1 MLNEMKSRSAESD
14 ETNSNSKSKKEKVS
28 SSEKINSIREFSN
41 PDGRITT
48 LDPAAYIKLPHPYE
62 DWVDQPI
69 KELTE
74 DQKNRLEHSLDGLS
88 AIAIP
93 KPQTDNEK
101 EELVAKFLSGLK
113 KLLSKEDNWTFIQP
127 LLLSM
132 ENCMKCQTCSEEC
145 PIYLSSGR
153 EEIYRPI
160 FRGEILRRIINN
172 YLKPGGKLFHKFS
185 GSDIDLNWET
195 IARLAELSYRC
206 TMCRRCAQ
214 ACPIGI
220 DNGLI
225 TREIRKLMSQELGF
239 APDEL
244 HTSGTIKQMKTGSST
259 GTNPTAMLD
268 IVEFIEE
275 DMKDLYDLDIKIPID
290 KENADI
296 LLIHNFG
303 EYLSWP
309 ENIMAFAIIF
319 EKAGI
324 NWTLSSQMGG
334 YDSVN
339 YGLFYDDVQLARVAL
354 EHIRIAK
361 KLNVKKIVMGECG
374 HAHKALMP
382 IADRILVD
390 DNIVPRESAFP
401 VLEEI
406 VFSGK
411 IKFDSSKNDFPVTLH
426 DPCNTTRSMGI
437 VEPQRRILRALCPQ
451 FVEMEPHGVNNYCC
465 GGGSGFAIFQG
476 KNFPDWRN
484 QVSFRMKFKQ
494 ILDAFQDKID
504 PSINKYVCAPCSNC
518 KGAFRDG
525 LTYYKAFEKCG
536 IIYGGLVELIVNAM
550 VDLKK
555 PFIEWELK

>member
-1 MLNEMKSRSAESD
+1 MLNRAIDTNLNES
-14 ETNSNSKSKKEKVS
+14 TNTNKKKIS
-28 SSEKINSIREFSN
+28 SIKDFTRQDGQLTFLN
-41 PDGRITT
+41 PEN
-48 LDPAAYIKLPHPYE
+48 YMKLPYPY
-62 DWVDQPI
+62 DNWVDPPI
-69 KELTE
+69 KELTA
-74 DQKNRLEHSLDGLS
+74 DQKERLEHSLDGLS

-93 KPQTDNEK
+93 VPATDAEK
-101 EELVAKFLSGLK
+101 EVKVARFLSGLK
-113 KLLSKEDNWTFIQP
+113 KLFNKEDNWTFIQP

-132 ENCMKCQTCSEEC
+132 ENCMKCQTCSDEC
-145 PIYLSSGR
+145 PIYISSGR

-160 FRGEILRRIINN
+160 FRGEILRRIINK
-172 YLKPGGKLFHKFS
+172 YLKPGGKLYNKFT
-185 GSDIDLNWET
+185 GSDIELNWDT
-195 IARLAELSYRC
+195 VARLAELAYRC

-214 ACPIGI
+214 ACPIGV

-225 TREIRKLMSQELGF
+225 TREIRKLFSQELEL
-239 APDEL
+239 APEEL
-244 HTSGTIKQMKTGSST
+244 HNSGTVKQMKTGSST

-268 IVEFIEE
+268 IIDFIEE
-275 DMKDLYDLDIKIPID
+275 DLRDLYNINIKMPID
-290 KENADI
+290 KKGADI

-324 NWTLSSQMGG
+324 NWTLSSEMGG

-354 EHIRIAK
+354 EHIGIAK
-361 KLNVKKIVMGECG
+361 KLGVRKIVMGECG

-382 IADRILVD
+382 IADRILVG
-390 DNIVPRESAFP
+390 DNIIPRESAFP

-411 IKFDSSKNDFPVTLH
+411 IKFDPKKNNFPVTLH
-426 DPCNTTRSMGI
+426 DPCNTARSMGI
-437 VEPQRRILRALCPQ
+437 VEPQRKIMRYLCPE

-484 QVSFRMKFKQ
+484 SISFRMKFKQ
-494 ILDAFQDKID
+494 ILEAFQENLD
-504 PSINKYVCAPCSNC
+504 PSIHKYVCAPCSNC

-525 LTYYKAFEKCG
+525 LTYYNAFEKCG

-550 VDLKK
+550 VDLEK